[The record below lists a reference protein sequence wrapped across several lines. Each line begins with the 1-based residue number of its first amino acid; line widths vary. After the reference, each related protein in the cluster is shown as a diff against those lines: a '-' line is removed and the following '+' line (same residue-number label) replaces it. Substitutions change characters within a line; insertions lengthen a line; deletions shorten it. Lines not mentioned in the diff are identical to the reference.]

1 MANQFYY
8 YFILCIILV
17 TVPQS
22 LHFAIQQ
29 EIIESTPFNNITDDV
44 NLEDP
49 CSFFYYLVS
58 NSPCMFNIS
67 SVNNTLTIPINFEI
81 IQNDD
86 YDAINQ
92 VTNYGDLNKNL
103 TQLTVSKNEIF
114 HLIKIGGNLPF
125 DIFGLDIYMIPY
137 NVENGKIIGIDEKS
151 FNKIILET
159 YEQEGEIY
167 FKIPNIFTR
176 DSLWKIVVEY
186 EINDEVEGFYFTPN
200 FVIN

>member
-1 MANQFYY
+1 
-8 YFILCIILV
+8 
-17 TVPQS
+17 
-22 LHFAIQQ
+22 
-29 EIIESTPFNNITDDV
+29 
-44 NLEDP
+44 
-49 CSFFYYLVS
+49 
-58 NSPCMFNIS
+58 MFNIS
-67 SVNNTLTIPINFEI
+67 SVNNTLTILINFEI

-86 YDAINQ
+86 YDTINQ

-167 FKIPNIFTR
+167 FKIPNIFTH